1 MIKKRELHPLEGVL
15 VGQAEDLVAMTG
27 CTVVIVPDGAVC
39 GVSVFGGSPCTRDT
53 DALDPIS
60 NRTLT
65 HAVVLTGGSC
75 FGLSAVIGVETL
87 LEERGIGR
95 NVGVT
100 VVPNISAAA
109 LFDLRCGS
117 ASRRPDAEM
126 GRAAA
131 LNAFYG
137 FPFVSGNHGAGTG
150 ATIGKTNALALSM
163 KGGVGWGTAHIDSLR
178 VNAVVAVNCV
188 GDVTEQGRIIAG
200 ARNGNGGFADSERI
214 LASQYRSHGDFFSD
228 NTILGC
234 VMTNA
239 ILSKDQATRLAKIGQ
254 DALGEVIHPAH
265 SVFDG
270 DTLFVLA
277 TGKVEATQ
285 DAVGILVR
293 RAVQEAILDG
303 VRAAQTYGPYLTW
316 RDLPQKNGKRC

>member
-150 ATIGKTNALALSM
+150 ATIGKTNGLERSM
-163 KGGVGWGTAHIDSLR
+163 K
-178 VNAVVAVNCV
+178 
-188 GDVTEQGRIIAG
+188 
-200 ARNGNGGFADSERI
+200 
-214 LASQYRSHGDFFSD
+214 
-228 NTILGC
+228 
-234 VMTNA
+234 
-239 ILSKDQATRLAKIGQ
+239 
-254 DALGEVIHPAH
+254 
-265 SVFDG
+265 
-270 DTLFVLA
+270 
-277 TGKVEATQ
+277 
-285 DAVGILVR
+285 
-293 RAVQEAILDG
+293 
-303 VRAAQTYGPYLTW
+303 
-316 RDLPQKNGKRC
+316 